1 MSRLSEENLRIAN
14 EIIDRYPIRKS
25 ALIPLL
31 HLAQEQEGWVT
42 DEAMNHI
49 AEIIGITPA
58 EVLGTCSFYEMFK
71 GKPTVNT
78 KSTFV
83 TEYLAIY

>member
-71 GKPTVNT
+71 L
-78 KSTFV
+78 S
-83 TEYLAIY
+83 LIHI